1 MNFFSCRLILTILP
15 EIPTIGRINYFFTD
29 FLGNV
34 MSKHYD
40 LISIGAGSG
49 GLSAAERGAQYGKKC
64 AIIESSKVGGTCVN
78 AGCVPKKVMWNA
90 ANLAHGI
97 ADARDYGFD
106 VSSNGLN
113 WAKLIK
119 QREGYISGITNW
131 YGNYLSDSNI
141 DYIHGKA
148 RFVDA
153 KTIEVNGEQY
163 TADHIV
169 VAPGGCPV
177 TPDIQGAEL
186 GMTSDGFFALKEQ
199 PEHITIVG
207 SGYIAVELA
216 GLMSSLGSQVTLLIR
231 KGHILASFDSIL
243 SGTLAKVLQDDPN
256 IVLLSTT
263 EVEMV
268 EKNEQGQLTLH
279 CTKNQQVNNVD
290 VLVWAIGRAP
300 NTADLNLEAAGV
312 DVDERGFIPSDE
324 YEETN
329 VKGIYSLGDVN
340 GKAFLTPVAIAA
352 ARRLSDRLFNNMPD
366 RKLDYSNIPTVVFSH
381 PPIATIGLSESEA
394 RKSHGDAVKVYSTN
408 FTPMS
413 HAFTEHKAPTAMKL
427 ICVGAQEK
435 VIGCHIIGPGADE
448 MMQGFAVAIK
458 MGATKTDFDNTI
470 AIHPCSAEELVT
482 MR

>member
-1 MNFFSCRLILTILP
+1 
-15 EIPTIGRINYFFTD
+15 
-29 FLGNV
+29 

-49 GLSAAERGAQYGKKC
+49 GLSAAERAAQYGKKC
-64 AIIESSKVGGTCVN
+64 AIIESQKVGGTCVN
-78 AGCVPKKVMWNA
+78 IGCVPKKVMWNA
-90 ANLAHGI
+90 ANLAHSI

-106 VSSNGLN
+106 VSNYGLN
-113 WAKLIK
+113 WGKLVA
-119 QREGYISGITNW
+119 QREGYISGIINW

-141 DYIHGKA
+141 DYIEGKA

-153 KTIEVNGEQY
+153 RTLEVNGEQY

-169 VAPGGCPV
+169 VAPGGYPV
-177 TPDIQGAEL
+177 IPDIPGADL
-186 GMTSDGFFALKEQ
+186 GMTSDGFFELKQQ
-199 PEHITIVG
+199 PEHIAIVG

-231 KGHILASFDSIL
+231 KGHVLGNFDPIL
-243 SGTLAKVLQDDPN
+243 SGTLAKVIQDDPN

-263 EVEMV
+263 EVEQV
-268 EKNEQGQLTLH
+268 DKNEQDKLTLH
-279 CTKNQQVNNVD
+279 CTNNQQVNNVD
-290 VLVWAIGRAP
+290 ALVWAIGRAP
-300 NTADLNLEAAGV
+300 NTADLNLEAAGINT
-312 DVDERGFIPSDE
+312 DDQGFIPSDE
-324 YEETN
+324 FEQTN

-340 GKAFLTPVAIAA
+340 RKAALTPVAIAA
-352 ARRLSDRLFNNMPD
+352 ARRLSDRLFNNMPE
-366 RKLDYSNIPTVVFSH
+366 RKLDYSNIATVVFSH

-394 RKSHGDAVKVYSTN
+394 RASHGDAVKVYSTE

-427 ICVGAQEK
+427 VCVGAQEK
-435 VIGCHIIGPGADE
+435 IIGCHIIGPGVDE

-458 MGATKTDFDNTI
+458 MGATKEDFDNTI

>member
-1 MNFFSCRLILTILP
+1 
-15 EIPTIGRINYFFTD
+15 
-29 FLGNV
+29 

-78 AGCVPKKVMWNA
+78 IGCVPKKVMWNA
-90 ANLAHGI
+90 ANIAHGI
-97 ADARDYGFD
+97 ADAKDYGFD
-106 VSSNGLN
+106 VNHNGLD
-113 WAKLIK
+113 WGKLVA
-119 QREGYISGITNW
+119 QREGYISGILNW

-141 DYIHGKA
+141 DLIEGKA

-153 KTIEVNGEQY
+153 KTLEVNGEQY

-169 VAPGGCPV
+169 VAPGGYPV
-177 TPDIQGAEL
+177 IPGIPGAEL
-186 GMTSDGFFALKEQ
+186 GMTSDGFFDLTEQ
-199 PEHITIVG
+199 PEHIAIVG

-231 KGHILASFDSIL
+231 KGHVLGNFDTML
-243 SGTLAKVLQDDPN
+243 SETLAEVLQDDPN

-263 EVEMV
+263 EVELV
-268 EKNEQGQLTLH
+268 DTDEHGKLTLH
-279 CTKNQQVNNVD
+279 CSKNQQVNNVD
-290 VLVWAIGRAP
+290 ALVWAIGRTP
-300 NTADLNLEAAGV
+300 NTAGLNLEAAGV
-312 DVDERGFIPSDE
+312 NTDDQGYIPSDE
-324 YEETN
+324 FEQTN

-366 RKLDYSNIPTVVFSH
+366 RKLDYSNIATVVFSH
-381 PPIATIGLSESEA
+381 PPIATIGMTERAA
-394 RKSHGDAVKVYSTN
+394 RDSHGDAVKVYSTS

-413 HAFTEHKAPTAMKL
+413 HAFTEHKPPTAMKL
-427 ICVGAQEK
+427 VCVGAQEK
-435 VIGCHIIGPGADE
+435 IVGCHIIGPGADE

-458 MGATKTDFDNTI
+458 MGATKEDFDNTV